1 MVVGRALTMIRL
13 LVDVLASGELAIT
26 GESHHYLGRVRRV
39 RVGDEL
45 ELFDRNGQRASASIV
60 AMSASATIANVGAI
74 ERRGPTLPAIR
85 ALVPLIKGDRM
96 DTCLEKLVEVGVD
109 HVVVWPAERS
119 VVKLDPGK
127 LDARLEHYT
136 GVVAAAAQQSGAVPP
151 SVAYAASLRAGITLS
166 TGRRLVLDPRAE
178 RGTAPSDAE
187 ITVISGPEGG
197 LSPAELDLLAG
208 EGFASFGLGPR
219 VLRAETAPVIAVAV
233 LRAAT
238 GT

>member
-1 MVVGRALTMIRL
+1 MIRL
-13 LVDVLASGELAIT
+13 LVQTLASGELAIT
-26 GESHHYLGRVRRV
+26 GDEHHYLGRVRRA
-39 RVGDEL
+39 RVGDPI
-45 ELFDRNGQRASASIV
+45 ELFDDAGRRGTATIV
-60 AMSASATIANVGAI
+60 RMSATETVAQVGSI
-74 ERRGPTLPAIR
+74 ERPGPTLPSIR

-119 VVKLDPGK
+119 VVKLDPAK
-127 LDARLEHYT
+127 LDARIEHYT
-136 GVVAAAAQQSGAVPP
+136 AVVAAAARQSGAVPP
-151 SVAYAASLRAGITLS
+151 SVGYGTSLRAATAGLPAR
-166 TGRRLVLDPRAE
+166 GRLVLDPRAE
-178 RGTAPSDAE
+178 RGTVPSGPE
-187 ITVISGPEGG
+187 LTIVSGPEGG